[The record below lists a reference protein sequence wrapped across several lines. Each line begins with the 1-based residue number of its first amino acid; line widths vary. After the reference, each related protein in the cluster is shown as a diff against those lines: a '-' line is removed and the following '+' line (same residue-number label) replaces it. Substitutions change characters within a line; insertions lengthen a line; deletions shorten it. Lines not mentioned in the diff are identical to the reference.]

1 MLGEICMNAFQVTCP
16 GCGTI
21 LKLPAGF
28 SAGKI
33 KCPKCAKVLA
43 LQNPSPSPAP
53 QQPVSQASP
62 QANQS
67 DGASPFD
74 SLPAFGSPSSGQPGI
89 GLPASQPPAQ
99 LPSHAAAF
107 HQPKAGNS
115 RNAAKP
121 KQRKPSKGSPLK
133 IVLIVGGI
141 IGGLGIL
148 GCAGLIGLAVIGA
161 RSQTGWQTISQQGVT
176 VQIPA
181 GRIQKSSKSNS
192 ASTAT
197 SFRVSRGQTGS
208 VFGLQIIEL
217 RSPPPASLNAMELME
232 QGGTVFSNTRSVTR
246 DGKLGY
252 HATVVSSTFTGVPAG
267 TEVEIFRRGS
277 TLIIMDYIAYSKQTA
292 GATDARP
299 PRENERELDKPDD
312 FFRSLKLS

>member
-1 MLGEICMNAFQVTCP
+1 VLSAHSSLPNLLRYNDGFLLLQHCEIDVFFIFSLHLLNLSALLSPKTNEILRLMLYSWAHTTTGPQTKMSRCQTMLGEICMNAFQVTCP

-99 LPSHAAAF
+99 LPPMQQHST
-107 HQPKAGNS
+107 S
-115 RNAAKP
+115 P
-121 KQRKPSKGSPLK
+121 KQVTQGMQRSP
-133 IVLIVGGI
+133 
-141 IGGLGIL
+141 
-148 GCAGLIGLAVIGA
+148 
-161 RSQTGWQTISQQGVT
+161 
-176 VQIPA
+176 
-181 GRIQKSSKSNS
+181 NS
-192 ASTAT
+192 ASH
-197 SFRVSRGQTGS
+197 R
-208 VFGLQIIEL
+208 
-217 RSPPPASLNAMELME
+217 
-232 QGGTVFSNTRSVTR
+232 
-246 DGKLGY
+246 K
-252 HATVVSSTFTGVPAG
+252 
-267 TEVEIFRRGS
+267 
-277 TLIIMDYIAYSKQTA
+277 
-292 GATDARP
+292 AR
-299 PRENERELDKPDD
+299 L
-312 FFRSLKLS
+312 

>member
-1 MLGEICMNAFQVTCP
+1 MLYSWAHTTTGRQNKMSRCQTMLGEICMNAFQVTCP

-43 LQNPSPSPAP
+43 LQNPSPSPTPAP

-62 QANQS
+62 QAKQS

-121 KQRKPSKGSPLK
+121 KQRKTSKGSPLK
-133 IVLIVGGI
+133 IVLIVVWHHRRTWDTRVCRFDWASRHWGSI
-141 IGGLGIL
+141 TNW
-148 GCAGLIGLAVIGA
+148 LADNQSA
-161 RSQTGWQTISQQGVT
+161 RSHCTNPCW
-176 VQIPA
+176 
-181 GRIQKSSKSNS
+181 SNS
-192 ASTAT
+192 KEFQVQ
-197 SFRVSRGQTGS
+197 FRKHRHQLSR
-208 VFGLQIIEL
+208 
-217 RSPPPASLNAMELME
+217 
-232 QGGTVFSNTRSVTR
+232 
-246 DGKLGY
+246 
-252 HATVVSSTFTGVPAG
+252 
-267 TEVEIFRRGS
+267 
-277 TLIIMDYIAYSKQTA
+277 
-292 GATDARP
+292 
-299 PRENERELDKPDD
+299 
-312 FFRSLKLS
+312 